1 MIQLVHIT
9 TSPLFLN
16 FFRGQVAYMKERGLH
31 TSIITSPGELLEQ
44 FAQKEEVE
52 AYPVL
57 MHRRI
62 TPLHD
67 LLALARIYRILRR
80 VRPHIVHAHTPK
92 GGLLGTIAA
101 WLCRVPVR
109 IYHIR
114 GLPYLAASG
123 MKRSLLR
130 WSEKVACTLAH
141 QVLCVSHSIRQIA
154 IEEGLCPADKI
165 KVLASGSGQGV
176 DAEQR
181 FNPSRFSERE
191 KRELRS
197 RLGIPEEALVVG
209 FVGRIVRDKGIVE
222 LAEAWQCLREDY
234 PQAHLLLVGDYEEQD
249 PVPNDV
255 RKMLDND
262 PRVHITGWLTDTAP
276 YYAIMYL
283 LVLPSYREGFPNTP
297 LEAAAME
304 LPVVATDIPG
314 CRDAVEAGPTALLV
328 PPGDA
333 RALEDAIRRY
343 LDDPLLHQQHGKA
356 GRERVL
362 RLFRQEILWQALY
375 EEYVFW
381 LRRKNVLPVLE

>member
-1 MIQLVHIT
+1 MIKLVHIT
-9 TSPLFLN
+9 TSPLFLT
-16 FFRGQVAYMKERGLH
+16 FFRGQVAYMKAKGFH
-31 TSIITSPGELLEQ
+31 ISVITSPGDLLEQ
-44 FAQKEEVE
+44 FAQREGVE

-67 LLALARIYRILRR
+67 MLALMRIYRILRR
-80 VRPHIVHAHTPK
+80 IRPHIVHAHTPK
-92 GGLLGTIAA
+92 GGLLGTLAA

-114 GLPYLAASG
+114 GLPHLAASG
-123 MKRSLLR
+123 AKRRLLC
-130 WSEKVACTLAH
+130 WSEKVACRLAH

-154 IEEGLCPADKI
+154 IEEGLCPAHKI

-181 FNPSRFSERE
+181 FNPSRFDERE

-197 RLGIPEEALVVG
+197 RLGIPEDALVIG
-209 FVGRIVRDKGIVE
+209 FVGRIVRDKGMVE
-222 LAEAWQCLREDY
+222 LAEAWRNLREDY

-249 PVPNDV
+249 PVPGEV
-255 RKMLDND
+255 RKLLDND
-262 PRVHITGWLTDTAP
+262 PRVHITGWLTDIAL
-276 YYAIMYL
+276 YYTLMHL

-314 CRDAVEAGPTALLV
+314 CRDAVEENQTALLV
-328 PPGDA
+328 PPMDA
-333 RALEDAIRRY
+333 RALERAIRCY
-343 LDDPLLHQQHGKA
+343 LDNPSLRQQHGQA
-356 GRERVL
+356 GRRRVL
-362 RLFRQEILWQALY
+362 QYFRQEILWQALY
-375 EEYVFW
+375 GEYVSW
-381 LRRKNVLPVLE
+381 LRNKNIAPAQE

>member
-1 MIQLVHIT
+1 MHIT

-16 FFRGQVAYMKERGLH
+16 FFRGQLAYMKERGLH
-31 TSIITSPGELLEQ
+31 ISIITSPGELLEQ
-44 FAQKEEVE
+44 FAHKEKVE

-67 LLALARIYRILRR
+67 LLALARIHRVLRR
-80 VRPHIVHAHTPK
+80 IRPHIVHAHTPK
-92 GGLLGTIAA
+92 GGLLGTMAA

-109 IYHIR
+109 IYHMR
-114 GLPYLAASG
+114 GLPHLASSG
-123 MKRSLLR
+123 IKRHLLR

-154 IEEGLCPADKI
+154 VEEGLCPAEKI

-209 FVGRIVRDKGIVE
+209 FVGRIVRDKGITE
-222 LAEAWQCLREDY
+222 LAEAWRRLREDY

-249 PVPNDV
+249 PVPDDV
-255 RKMLDND
+255 RKTLDND
-262 PRVHITGWLTDTAP
+262 PRVHITGWLTEAAP
-276 YYAIMYL
+276 YYSIMHL

-314 CRDAVEAGPTALLV
+314 CRDAVEAGQTALLV

-333 RALEDAIRRY
+333 HALEDAIRCY
-343 LDDPLLHQQHGKA
+343 LDAPLLRQQHGKA

-375 EEYVFW
+375 EEYMLW
-381 LRRKNVLPVLE
+381 LRRKNVLPVPE